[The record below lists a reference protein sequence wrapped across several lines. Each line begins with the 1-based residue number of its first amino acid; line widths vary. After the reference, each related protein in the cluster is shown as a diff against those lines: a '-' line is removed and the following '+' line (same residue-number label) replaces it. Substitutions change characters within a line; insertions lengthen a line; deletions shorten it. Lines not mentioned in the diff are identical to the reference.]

1 MIKTISSDKIIG
13 LGILVLSLVLYF
25 IIIPR
30 ECDSHSAEGSIGPD
44 FFPKVTSILLGILS
58 LGLFFQ
64 KKIDAPKEIKRN
76 TLQVIVT
83 GAIIFLYVF
92 MTEYIGYITSTV
104 LVLIFFLT
112 YYGCK
117 NKLIVVAVTILVT
130 GGVYLFFSGIM
141 QVVLPRGCLI

>member
-1 MIKTISSDKIIG
+1 
-13 LGILVLSLVLYF
+13 
-25 IIIPR
+25 
-30 ECDSHSAEGSIGPD
+30 
-44 FFPKVTSILLGILS
+44 
-58 LGLFFQ
+58 
-64 KKIDAPKEIKRN
+64 
-76 TLQVIVT
+76 
-83 GAIIFLYVF
+83 